1 VIAEAVLE
9 YAEEPAV
16 FVERSRYLY
25 VVFGE
30 SPLEEKLTA
39 LAVAGI
45 PPPGVHIT
53 STSLKNRKCFIKKQG

>member
-1 VIAEAVLE
+1 M
-9 YAEEPAV
+9 
-16 FVERSRYLY
+16 
-25 VVFGE
+25 FGE